1 MALIRWSRG
10 QDLPAFPSGM
20 VNMQREINRM
30 FDSFFRTGWHADS
43 DLEPSAW
50 SPATDVVEHDNEF
63 VVKVELP
70 GLSKEDV
77 KVTFQDSVLTVRGEK
92 RQENEEKE
100 SNYHRV
106 ERSYGAFQ
114 RCFTLGQ
121 SVRGDKIDASFKDGI
136 LTITVPKAEEA
147 KEKQID
153 IKVR

>member
-10 QDLPAFPSGM
+10 EDLPAFPSEM
-20 VNMQREINRM
+20 VSMQQEINRM
-30 FDSFFRTGWHADS
+30 FDSFLRSGWHADS
-43 DLEPSAW
+43 DLAPMRW
-50 SPATDVVEHDNEF
+50 SPATDVVEHDNKF

-70 GLSKEDV
+70 GLSREDV
-77 KVTFQDSVLTVRGEK
+77 KVAIQDNMLTVSGEK
-92 RQENEEKE
+92 KVEKE

-106 ERSYGAFQ
+106 ERSYGTFQ

-121 SVRGDKIDASFKDGI
+121 PVRGDKIDASFKDGI

-147 KEKQID
+147 KDKRID

>member
-10 QDLPAFPSGM
+10 QDLPAFPSDM
-20 VNMQREINRM
+20 LNMQREINRV
-30 FDSFFRTGWHADS
+30 FDSFFRTGVQTDT
-43 DLEPSAW
+43 DLAPSAW
-50 SPATDVVEHDNEF
+50 SPATDVVEHDNQF

-70 GLSKEDV
+70 GLRKEDV
-77 KVTFQDSVLTVRGEK
+77 NLTLEDNILTVRGEK
-92 RQENEEKE
+92 RLENEEKE

-121 SVRGDKIDASFKDGI
+121 AVEGDKIDASFKDGI

-147 KEKQID
+147 KQKQID